1 MKQVQSVP
9 KKRVLTSALLFAL
22 AGPAWAQQAEP
33 QSASPAPAATEQADP
48 TELDTIVV
56 TGIRASLESS
66 MNLKRDAQGVVDG
79 IVAED
84 IGKFRTPTWPSRC
97 SASPAYRSTVPPAAK
112 VRRSRCAA

>member
-9 KKRVLTSALLFAL
+9 RKRVLTSALLLAL

-33 QSASPAPAATEQADP
+33 QSASPAPTTAEQADP

-66 MNLKRDAQGVVDG
+66 LSL
-79 IVAED
+79 IH
-84 IGKFRTPTWPSRC
+84 I
-97 SASPAYRSTVPPAAK
+97 
-112 VRRSRCAA
+112 

>member
-33 QSASPAPAATEQADP
+33 QSASPATGCHRGRQIP

-56 TGIRASLESS
+56 TGYP
-66 MNLKRDAQGVVDG
+66 G
-79 IVAED
+79 
-84 IGKFRTPTWPSRC
+84 
-97 SASPAYRSTVPPAAK
+97 
-112 VRRSRCAA
+112 